1 MSSLAAARADN
12 FYYPKD
18 FDPKKHQSVNKY
30 HNSHPLGKRAKDLH
44 TDGVLVVRFEM
55 PFHVWCT
62 HCDEHIGRGVRYN
75 AKKRHVGDYYS
86 TKIYEF
92 RLKCANCQGVM
103 VIETDPAAR
112 DYRMVSGVR
121 KHEQMDSLEAS
132 VIAEMGV
139 ERVEDPSVRS
149 KLQEDPFFY
158 KLEHEQVDRDRAKQ
172 RSKGLQAVIAIQEAQ
187 FQDDYSSNAA
197 LRRSFRAQKREI
209 KKKEDAASRL
219 GLSIP
224 LLDVTEEDRV
234 RAKSVSFK
242 RITGRKRDK
251 HSMRLVAKFSSKTD
265 SFQHFGDQKASQ
277 LHRFRLARTIK
288 PTRKQT

>member
-12 FYYPKD
+12 YYYPKD

-30 HNSHPLGKRAKDLH
+30 HKSHPLGKRAKDLQ

-62 HCDEHIGRGVRYN
+62 HCEEHIGRGVRYN
-75 AKKRHVGDYYS
+75 AKKRHVGDYFS

-92 RLKCANCQGVM
+92 RLKCANCQCEM
-103 VIETDPAAR
+103 VIETDPTAR

-132 VIAEMGV
+132 AIAEMGV
-139 ERVEDPSVRS
+139 ERVEDPTVRA
-149 KLQEDPFFY
+149 KLVEDPFFY

-172 RSKGLQAVIAIQEAQ
+172 RSKGLQAVIAIQDAQ

-197 LRRSFRAQKREI
+197 LRRAFRAKKREI
-209 KKKEDAASRL
+209 KKKEATADRL

-224 LLDVTEEDRV
+224 ILDVTEEDRMH
-234 RAKSVSFK
+234 AKSVAYK
-242 RITGRKRDK
+242 RITGKKYDK
-251 HSMRLVAKFSSKTD
+251 KSIRMIATFSSKMD
-265 SFQHFGDQKASQ
+265 SFQHFGDRKGSQ
-277 LHRFRLARTIK
+277 FHRLRMSRDRIRVPK
-288 PTRKQT
+288 VK